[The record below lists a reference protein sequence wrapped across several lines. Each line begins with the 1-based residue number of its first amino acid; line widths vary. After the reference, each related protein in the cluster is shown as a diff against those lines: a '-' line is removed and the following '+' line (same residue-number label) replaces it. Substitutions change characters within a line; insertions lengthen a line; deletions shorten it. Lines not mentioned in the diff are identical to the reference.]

1 VTANTVGYLLHSGI
15 ERLRLAGSDSPRL
28 DAELLLGHV
37 LGVERTS
44 LIAHSEAPVGADA
57 AARYEASLER
67 RITGEPVAYIRGFK
81 EFHGLALASDARALI
96 PRPETELL
104 VDLVIGWLVDRLV
117 AAPRPAGTPS
127 IRVIDV
133 GTGAGTIAIAL
144 AAELRRR
151 RIDSDVSVI
160 ATDASPEALQLARE
174 NAVGHGVADRIEFLL
189 GDLVPWD
196 ATLFEVVVANLPY
209 IPTDAIDGLPVAASF
224 EPRSALDGGPD
235 GLDLI
240 RRLVDQLGRVLRA
253 EGIAFL
259 EIGSDQGQAVLS
271 EVAQRLPAAAADV
284 LPDLAGLDRVVRIQ
298 PGGPAGPVR

>member
-1 VTANTVGYLLHSGI
+1 MTADTVGYLLHSGI
-15 ERLRLAGSDSPRL
+15 ERLRLAGSESPRI

-37 LGVERTS
+37 LRVDRTS
-44 LIAHSEAPVGADA
+44 LIAHSDAPVGPDA
-57 AARYEASLER
+57 AAHYEASLER
-67 RITGEPVAYIRGFK
+67 RMAGEPVAYIRGFK
-81 EFHGLALASDARALI
+81 EFHGLALATDGRALI

-104 VDLVIGWLVDRLV
+104 VDLVIDWVVDCLVS
-117 AAPRPAGTPS
+117 APRPAGTPPL
-127 IRVIDV
+127 RVIDV

-144 AAELRRR
+144 AAQLRRR
-151 RIDSDVSVI
+151 RIDADVSII
-160 ATDASPEALQLARE
+160 AADSSPDALQLARE

-224 EPRSALDGGPD
+224 EPRGALDGGPD

-240 RRLVDQLGRVLRA
+240 RRLIDQLGRVLRPD
-253 EGIAFL
+253 GVAFL
-259 EIGSDQGQAVLS
+259 EIGSDQGPSVRS
-271 EVAQRLPAAAADV
+271 EVARRLPGALAEV

-298 PGGPAGPVR
+298 PAEPGR